1 MKKLLLVDSDKESA
15 FALSKQLEFEK
26 KYVAH
31 QAIGYQDLQE
41 LKAEKKI
48 ADIILINIHKNQH
61 ESVDLGQISDSFP
74 DSQLI
79 VLIPDE
85 PFFKGVYQKL
95 DSQKEILL
103 KPIKV
108 SDLLAAIS
116 RKLVLHNSDGKE
128 LKIANYGFR
137 RNEKV
142 LINLDSKVR
151 VRLTEKE
158 TDILWQL
165 WQAPQNELSRQKL
178 LSDIWGYTD
187 EISSHTLETHIYRLR
202 KKIENGS
209 SEAFI
214 LTTTEDG
221 YRLNLY

>member
-15 FALSKQLEFEK
+15 FVLSKQLEFDK

-41 LKAEKKI
+41 LKEEKNI
-48 ADIILINIHKNQH
+48 ADIILINIHKTQH
-61 ESVDLGQISDSFP
+61 ESVGLVQISDIFP
-74 DSQLI
+74 DAQLI
-79 VLIPDE
+79 VLMPDE

-116 RKLVLHNSDGKE
+116 RKLALHNSDVEE

-142 LINLDSKVR
+142 LINLDTKVR

-178 LSDIWGYTD
+178 LSDIWGYND

-202 KKIENGS
+202 KKIENTS
-209 SEAFI
+209 SEVFI

>member
-1 MKKLLLVDSDKESA
+1 MKKLLLVDSDKESS
-15 FALSKQLEFEK
+15 FVLSKQLEFDK
-26 KYVAH
+26 KYVVH
-31 QAIGYQDLQE
+31 QAIGYQELQE
-41 LKAEKKI
+41 LKEEKKI
-48 ADIILINIHKNQH
+48 TDIILINIHKSQH
-61 ESVDLGQISDSFP
+61 GSVDLAQISDSFP

-79 VLIPDE
+79 VLMPDDA
-85 PFFKGVYQKL
+85 FFRGVYQKP

-108 SDLLAAIS
+108 SDLLTAIS
-116 RKLVLHNSDGKE
+116 QKIALQNSGGKD

-142 LINLDSKVR
+142 LINLDTEVR

-178 LSDIWGYTD
+178 LSDVWGYND

-202 KKIENGS
+202 KKIENS
-209 SEAFI
+209 SSDASI
-214 LTTTEDG
+214 LATTENG

>member
-15 FALSKQLEFEK
+15 FVLSKQLEFDK

-41 LKAEKKI
+41 LKEEKNI
-48 ADIILINIHKNQH
+48 ADIILINIHKTQH
-61 ESVDLGQISDSFP
+61 ESVDLVQISDSFP

-79 VLIPDE
+79 VLMPDE
-85 PFFKGVYQKL
+85 PFLKGVYQKL

-116 RKLVLHNSDGKE
+116 RKLALHNSDVEE

-142 LINLDSKVR
+142 LINLDTKVR

-202 KKIENGS
+202 KKIENSS
-209 SEAFI
+209 SEVLI

>member
-1 MKKLLLVDSDKESA
+1 MKKLLLVDSDKESS
-15 FALSKQLEFEK
+15 FVLSKQLEFGK
-26 KYVAH
+26 KYSVH
-31 QAIGYQDLQE
+31 QAIGYQELQE
-41 LKAEKKI
+41 LKEEKKI
-48 ADIILINIHKNQH
+48 TDIILINIHKSQH
-61 ESVDLGQISDSFP
+61 GSVDLAQISDSFP

-79 VLIPDE
+79 VLMPDDA
-85 PFFKGVYQKL
+85 FFRGVYQKP

-108 SDLLAAIS
+108 SDLLTAIS
-116 RKLVLHNSDGKE
+116 QKIALQNSGGKD

-142 LINLDSKVR
+142 LINLDTKVR

-178 LSDIWGYTD
+178 LSDVWGYND

-202 KKIENGS
+202 KKIENSS
-209 SEAFI
+209 SEACI
-214 LTTTEDG
+214 LTTTENG